1 MAKIVQT
8 AGRNALGEFA
18 LEFAHFM
25 QDGPRDGQYSTW
37 QKKCGVQM
45 RASFITLNKTWFR
58 IWKVYDKMI
67 SISL

>member
-25 QDGPRDGQYSTW
+25 QDGQRDGQYSTW
-37 QKKCGVQM
+37 QKKCGV
-45 RASFITLNKTWFR
+45 
-58 IWKVYDKMI
+58 
-67 SISL
+67 